1 MAWMKKSSGKSP
13 GYHKYTNEDMKRV
26 QWCLD
31 KKIKI
36 AVIPSGT
43 KWQIELNI
51 NDKIHLDPEIR
62 EQKWQILSY
71 IIDMNKMQSKDVAKL
86 LQNNP
91 WFNEW
96 YCRMILSDKPVQETY
111 H

>member
-1 MAWMKKSSGKSP
+1 MKKSTGKSP

-51 NDKIHLDPEIR
+51 NGKIHLDPEIR
-62 EQKWQILSY
+62 KADEAYK
-71 IIDMNKMQSKDVAKL
+71 KMYEYYKYYFDKH
-86 LQNNP
+86 
-91 WFNEW
+91 NEE
-96 YCRMILSDKPVQETY
+96 K
-111 H
+111 

>member
-1 MAWMKKSSGKSP
+1 MVWMKKSYGKSP
-13 GYHKYTNEDMKRV
+13 GYHTYANEDMKRV

-36 AVIPSGT
+36 AVIPNGT

-62 EQKWQILSY
+62 EASEAYKKLY
-71 IIDMNKMQSKDVAKL
+71 EYYKYYYDKHNKQ
-86 LQNNP
+86 
-91 WFNEW
+91 
-96 YCRMILSDKPVQETY
+96 
-111 H
+111 